1 MHSSL
6 GANQCNFKS
15 RDGLYA
21 LQTILCWY
29 IVGPIE
35 STSGKVGAVTKLLR
49 VKLELIRFRATT
61 LKYKIR
67 WRKVEESGIKEMF
80 ERMYQLDFSKSNA
93 KVHDVMTKKLEDI
106 SYGDN
111 KFLKLMDK
119 QTVKV
124 SNHYQTA
131 LLQWN
136 PVMKLP
142 NNRKIV

>member
-1 MHSSL
+1 MLVHCRTNWIHIREGWCS
-6 GANQCNFKS
+6 NQIAAS
-15 RDGLYA
+15 EAG
-21 LQTILCWY
+21 T
-29 IVGPIE
+29 
-35 STSGKVGAVTKLLR
+35 
-49 VKLELIRFRATT
+49 
-61 LKYKIR
+61 YKIQSHHFEVQDQV
-67 WRKVEESGIKEMF
+67 KESGIKEMF